1 MYIYK
6 ITNKL
11 TGQAYVGQSH
21 EPFNRWKVHCH
32 SNDSPIQKAIHE
44 LGVTNFVFEI
54 LENCSE
60 EEVNNRETFWIQ
72 FYHCYGNGYNTNRG
86 EGKNKIKQPLGT
98 PPKQVKARVGNNS
111 KSPVEALDPKTGEV
125 LHTFDSIAEAQAF
138 CNCGNSGNISAVCRG
153 RGRTAYGYAWR
164 YAENLKKS

>member
-6 ITNKL
+6 ITNKI

-21 EPFNRWKVHCH
+21 EPFNRWSVHCH

-44 LGVTNFVFEI
+44 LGITNFTFEI
-54 LENCSE
+54 LEVCSE
-60 EEVNNRETFWIQ
+60 QEANDRETFWIQ

-86 EGKNKIKQPLGT
+86 EGIKNEEIT
-98 PPKQVKARVGNNS
+98 IMNPPKQVKINRGKNKISA
-111 KSPVEALDPKTGEV
+111 VEALDPETGEV
-125 LHTFDSIAEAQAF
+125 LHYFKSIAEAQKF

-153 RGRTAYGYAWR
+153 RGRTAYGYGWR
-164 YAENLKKS
+164 YA